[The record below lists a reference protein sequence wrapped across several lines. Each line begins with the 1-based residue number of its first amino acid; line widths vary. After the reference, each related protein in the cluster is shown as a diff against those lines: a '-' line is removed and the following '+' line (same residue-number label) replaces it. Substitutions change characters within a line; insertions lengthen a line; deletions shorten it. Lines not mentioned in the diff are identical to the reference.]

1 LLCTLYKYCKTRYLS
16 LARVASSRT
25 AVACSGIMVT
35 NPFSCDRMSPCDPG
49 WTYGMIKVVS
59 DETTPWCVEVAYK
72 VEYAAVVGD
81 KSQTR
86 IKVILDLD
94 PI

>member
-1 LLCTLYKYCKTRYLS
+1 MRTY
-16 LARVASSRT
+16 RV
-25 AVACSGIMVT
+25 
-35 NPFSCDRMSPCDPG
+35 
-49 WTYGMIKVVS
+49 IKVVS
-59 DETTPWCVEVAYK
+59 DEATLGSVEVAYK
-72 VEYAAVVGD
+72 VEGAAGIGD

>member
-1 LLCTLYKYCKTRYLS
+1 
-16 LARVASSRT
+16 
-25 AVACSGIMVT
+25 
-35 NPFSCDRMSPCDPG
+35 
-49 WTYGMIKVVS
+49 MIKVVS